1 MKTTFT
7 TDKIESII
15 ATGEI
20 EVLQDSV
27 SILIDNDDYYLNA
40 SLITSNNTF
49 NCEFWNKEDKEELS
63 DEVLNY
69 IYNKFLKLHSDS
81 LYGSKK
87 YLWNS
92 WNNN

>member
-7 TDKIESII
+7 TDKIDQII
-15 ATGEI
+15 WTGEI
-20 EVLQDSV
+20 EVLEDSV
-27 SILIDNDDYYLNA
+27 SILIDSSDYYLNA

-63 DEVLNY
+63 DDVLNH
-69 IYNKFLKLHSDS
+69 IYKKFTKLYGDS
-81 LYGSKK
+81 IYGSKK

-92 WNNN
+92 WNSN